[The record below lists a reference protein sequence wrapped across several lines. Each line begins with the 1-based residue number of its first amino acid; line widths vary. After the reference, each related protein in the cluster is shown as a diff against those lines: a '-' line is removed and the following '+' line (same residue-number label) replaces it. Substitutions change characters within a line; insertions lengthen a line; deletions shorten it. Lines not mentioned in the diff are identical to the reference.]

1 MNNSLLPIWQGKID
15 SDGILTEVR
24 SNFKGEKYKNLSQN
38 LRFTGYFDKIACP
51 LMISNYD
58 SVKKFAFP
66 DAIGIGFAKSGT
78 GSMAMLRSVDYF
90 KRLLRGF
97 KIGVTHTSSF

>member
-15 SDGILTEVR
+15 SDGILKEVR